1 MTTTSLL
8 RLSPSEKA
16 AYDDNGFH
24 VAKGLFSPDEVN
36 TLRDHF
42 MQMHAEGGGGF
53 AEGGVD
59 LSDPN
64 PLRRYPR
71 LMQMHRGDQR
81 SMDYMLDTRL
91 QQILTDLLDL
101 EPFAVQTMMYFK
113 PAGAKGQALHQDNRY
128 LRVQPGT
135 CMAAWLALDDTDEEN
150 GCLRVV
156 RGSHKLDMLCL
167 KYADLGQSFTWD
179 TVDVPEGLEVVSL
192 EMKAGD
198 VLFFNGSVIHG
209 SGPNVSK
216 DRFRRILVGHY
227 ITGDAERVAHWY
239 FPIYRFDGSRVQLLE
254 NEHGGPCG
262 EYVRDGEELKFQITG
277 RIEDAVAPH

>member
-1 MTTTSLL
+1 MIEDQLL
-8 RLSPSEKA
+8 ALTPAEKS
-16 AYDDNGFH
+16 AYERDGFH
-24 VAKGLFSPDEVN
+24 IARTLFSPEEVA
-36 TLRDHF
+36 TLRSHY

-53 AEGGVD
+53 AEGSVD
-59 LSDPN
+59 MASPE

-71 LMQMHRGDQR
+71 LMQMHRGDPK
-81 SMDYMLDTRL
+81 SMDYMLDDRL
-91 QQILTDLLDL
+91 RKHLTDLMDL

-150 GCLRVV
+150 GCLQVV
-156 RGSHKLDMLCL
+156 PGSHKLDMLCL
-167 KYADLGQSFTWD
+167 KQADLGQSFTWD
-179 TVDVPEGLEVVSL
+179 TVDIPPGMNVVSL

-216 DRFRRILVGHY
+216 DRFRRIVVGHY
-227 ITGDAERVAHWY
+227 ISGEAEKVAHWY
-239 FPIYRFDGSRVQLLE
+239 FPIYRFDRTQVELAA
-254 NEHGGPCG
+254 NEQGGPCG
-262 EYVRDGEELKFQITG
+262 EYVQEGEELKYKLTG